1 MHTIFEHV
9 HIVLC
14 AHYLALPITG
24 MEYAHAIALSVN
36 MYTLNC
42 VHIERVQLLSKA
54 QQLHCPWLSW
64 PFLCLF
70 CGLLHNP
77 QKRLRQSS
85 AHSPECIGMCRSR
98 CGQLRCPQKRLK
110 QVSTSS
116 SECIDTCELRRCIAT
131 RYHTITSAET
141 QKSCPYHY
149 KARKKCPHG

>member
-1 MHTIFEHV
+1 MFT
-9 HIVLC
+9 
-14 AHYLALPITG
+14 Y
-24 MEYAHAIALSVN
+24 
-36 MYTLNC
+36 C

-77 QKRLRQSS
+77 LKRLRQSS

-98 CGQLRCPQKRLK
+98 CRQLRCPQKRLK

-116 SECIDTCELRRCIAT
+116 SECINTCELRWCVAT
-131 RYHTITSAET
+131 RYCTITSAARLKILFTPLYGVEILSVRLDAPVLYV
-141 QKSCPYHY
+141 KSLFW
-149 KARKKCPHG
+149 KKLFWTEKINCLHFFFFWDQQ

>member
-1 MHTIFEHV
+1 MFT
-9 HIVLC
+9 
-14 AHYLALPITG
+14 Y
-24 MEYAHAIALSVN
+24 
-36 MYTLNC
+36 C

-116 SECIDTCELRRCIAT
+116 SEFINTFELRWRVAT
-131 RYHTITSAET
+131 RYCSITSAAR
-141 QKSCPYHY
+141 QKSCPHHY
-149 KARKKCPHG
+149 TTWKSCPYGEMNQFYM